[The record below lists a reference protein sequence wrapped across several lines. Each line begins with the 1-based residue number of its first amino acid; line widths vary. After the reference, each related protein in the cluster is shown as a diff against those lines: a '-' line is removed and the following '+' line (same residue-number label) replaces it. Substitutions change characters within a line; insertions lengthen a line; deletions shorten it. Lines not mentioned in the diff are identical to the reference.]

1 MKGLFDSLQATI
13 VRGVFW
19 LVPIMVVGILVAK
32 AIRFFRG
39 LAAPLVGEMGP
50 LAGVPMPTLL
60 SVIMLLVVCYL
71 AGLVAKARFAV
82 AVTGWLEEKVLMRI
96 PAYAYMKG
104 MGASMAGVPGS
115 QKFEPVLARIEDSW
129 QLGFIVENIEPGQYA
144 VFVPGSPSPWSGS
157 VYFMAE
163 DRIKRVPLKVGQVQ
177 DVLKRQGIGSAA
189 LLRGH
194 L

>member
-1 MKGLFDSLQATI
+1 MKGLLGSLQVTI
-13 VRGVFW
+13 VRGVF
-19 LVPIMVVGILVAK
+19 LLIPIIVIGILASR
-32 AIRFFRG
+32 AIRFFRS
-39 LAAPLVGEMGP
+39 LVEPLVGEMGP
-50 LAGVPMPTLL
+50 LAGIPMPTLL
-60 SVIMLLVVCYL
+60 SVVALLLVCYL
-71 AGLVAKARFAV
+71 AGLVARTRTSLAF
-82 AVTGWLEEKVLMRI
+82 TGWLEDKVLMRI

-104 MGASMAGVPGS
+104 MGANMAGVPGT
-115 QKFEPVLARIEDSW
+115 QQFEPVLARIEDAW
-129 QLGFIVENIEPGQYA
+129 QLGFIVETIEPGQYA
-144 VFVPGSPSPWSGS
+144 VFVPGAPSPWSGS